1 MRHFHLKIYDFDRAC
16 LPGDTVRASSLSL
29 ISFPRASA
37 RCKIVW
43 NICQDTK
50 AKAHLKQFITSNILM
65 KFLFYKINN
74 MTQMIRM

>member
-1 MRHFHLKIYDFDRAC
+1 MDWSSLYLKYSDFDRAC
-16 LPGDTVRASSLSL
+16 LPGDMARACSLSL

-37 RCKIVW
+37 QCKIVW

-65 KFLFYKINN
+65 KFLFHKINN
-74 MTQMIRM
+74 MN